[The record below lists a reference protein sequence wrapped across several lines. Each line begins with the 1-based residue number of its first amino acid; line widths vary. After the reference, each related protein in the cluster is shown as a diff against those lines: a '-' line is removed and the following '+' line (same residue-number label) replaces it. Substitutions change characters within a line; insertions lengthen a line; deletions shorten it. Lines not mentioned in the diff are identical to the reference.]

1 MGSVETLIVWEGL
14 ETTRFVMKNHQSDG
28 KFA

>member
-1 MGSVETLIVWEGL
+1 MGSVEMIIVWEGL
-14 ETTRFVMKNHQSDG
+14 ETRFVMKNHQSDG